1 LDKRFLEEKI
11 FKALMIAS
19 VAAAVLVLLCILAVI
34 FIKGFSALSLDMLI
48 KTPGGGY
55 YIGKSGG
62 IANAILGSAVLCS
75 IALLIAALVSIP
87 VVLYLNIYRSKTSR
101 FAAMLRFILDIMW
114 GLPSIVYGAFG
125 FTVMVFFGM
134 RASLLAGSVTVA
146 FLIIPVMTKT
156 MDAAVKMVPAEL
168 LEASYS
174 LGSTRFETAF
184 KVVLRQAMP
193 GVLTGILVAFGR
205 GIGDAASV
213 LFTAGFTDSMPGSIF
228 KPVATLPLAIFF
240 QLGTPFPEVQQRGY
254 AAALILTLIVL
265 LVSVFSRVLTAKFTR
280 HNVK

>member
-1 LDKRFLEEKI
+1 
-11 FKALMIAS
+11 MIGS
-19 VAAAVLVLLCILAVI
+19 VVVAALGLFCILAVI
-34 FIKGFSALSLDMLI
+34 FVKGFSALSLDMLI

-62 IANAILGSAVLCS
+62 IANAILGSVELCA
-75 IALLIAALVSIP
+75 IALIIAAAIGIP
-87 VVLYLNIYRSKTSR
+87 VVLYINIYRRRDSV
-101 FAAMLRFILDIMW
+101 FAAALRFILDIMW

-134 RASLLAGSVTVA
+134 RASLLAGSITVA

-156 MDAAVKMVPAEL
+156 MDAAVKMIPPEMF
-168 LEASYS
+168 EASYS

-184 KVVLRQAMP
+184 KVVLRQAVP
-193 GVLTGILVAFGR
+193 GVLTGMLVAFGR
-205 GIGDAASV
+205 GIGDAAAV
-213 LFTAGFTDSMPGSIF
+213 LFTAGFTDSLPGSLF

-265 LVSVFSRVLTAKFTR
+265 LVSVFSRILAAKFTKN
-280 HNVK
+280 NVK

>member
-1 LDKRFLEEKI
+1 MDKRFLEEKI

>member
-1 LDKRFLEEKI
+1 MDKRFLEEKI

-228 KPVATLPLAIFF
+228 KPVAPLPLAIFF

>member
-1 LDKRFLEEKI
+1 MDKRFLEEKI

-19 VAAAVLVLLCILAVI
+19 VSAAALGLLCILGVI
-34 FIKGFSALSLDMLI
+34 FVKGFSSLSLDMLF

-62 IANAILGSAVLCS
+62 IANAILGSAVLCG
-75 IALLIAALVSIP
+75 IALFIAAFVSIP
-87 VVLYLNIYRSKTSR
+87 VVLYLNIYRRKDSK
-101 FAAMLRFILDIMW
+101 FAAALRFILDIMW

-156 MDAAVKMVPAEL
+156 MDAAIKMVPAEL

-184 KVVLRQAMP
+184 NVVLRQALP

-213 LFTAGFTDSMPGSIF
+213 LFTAGFTDSMPGSLF

-265 LVSVFSRVLTAKFTR
+265 LVSVASRILTAKFTK
-280 HNVK
+280 HNIK